1 VSFNAFIFLAGRGN
15 DHESHRLK
23 TKRDLT
29 LNPNL
34 TLALTTVTHSGEN
47 YRAMVMLDDYLS
59 TQPADPTGDDDDG
72 S

>member
-1 VSFNAFIFLAGRGN
+1 MSFDSCIFLSGRGN
-15 DHESHRLK
+15 DHESQRLE

-34 TLALTTVTHSGEN
+34 TLALTAVTHSGEN

-59 TQPADPTGDDDDG
+59 TQPTDPTGDDDDG